1 MDASDWISV
10 ATMIVSVIS
19 IFISGYVSSQNVI
32 KKLSNDQRLR
42 RYQNYYVPF
51 IKAFYKIKPE
61 YWNFYDLRSS
71 INDDGKSSILAIS
84 SLMYNNLELMGKS
97 LPPLIARFNIIADER
112 WSQIGVSLYSG
123 FINAPSLEEAASGVE
138 EVNELFDEIVVET
151 LQEATQ
157 LAEELKLEPIAE
169 PLLSLYLDQK
179 KCRPKLLT
187 KLQAEQRARK

>member
-157 LAEELKLEPIAE
+157 LAEELKLEPITE

-179 KCRPKLLT
+179 KRRPKLLT
-187 KLQAEQRARK
+187 KLQAE